1 MALFSDDGTVTPD
14 LAYWKFYDLVARAAT
29 QTGIHP
35 SLPPPLLGILTSH
48 ATGRDFQ
55 LAAKLEP
62 MLSHAGFTNITHIEL
77 KVPIGLWPADKKQ
90 KEIGAYLLLSVESGF
105 EAFGMKLF
113 TGVWDM
119 TESEAKIFC
128 AEVLRSAKDRKIHG
142 YSLQWVSLFSFCFF
156 FVCGKRLI

>member
-1 MALFSDDGTVTPD
+1 
-14 LAYWKFYDLVARAAT
+14 
-29 QTGIHP
+29 
-35 SLPPPLLGILTSH
+35 
-48 ATGRDFQ
+48 
-55 LAAKLEP
+55 

-156 FVCGKRLI
+156 CVRKETNLNYKVIYIMHRSRWGRGKIRNGGGG